1 MKKQIKLYLHHT
13 QYEPITYDKRTGF
26 FGFLKK
32 VFGAIWYVIAST
44 CYGAGFVLV
53 TIILIPWKL
62 LKSISQAPQLVLRI
76 YTKLKSQQYQ
86 KTVAV
91 FAVLAV
97 LASSTVHGLNLIA
110 AGQNIKGQVLG
121 ESTSGLDFLRE
132 AQVALESQNT
142 VSAQVNLNKAL
153 SQFQNSKETLN
164 STGIALQGILSVVP
178 QKRDAD
184 KLLSAIQQLTE
195 AGIKGTQ
202 LLELTANLKL
212 SAVGLTGTENNQK
225 SLEQIQ
231 AVLKDSVDLANNA
244 AELINDVSISS
255 IPEEY
260 QPTFIAAK
268 DTSQLFLQNA
278 ATLKQASSLIFNLLL
293 GSKNVLIVFQNNN
306 ELRASGGFMGTIG
319 NAKLTNGSIDSLS
332 IRSVYDWDG
341 QLKEKILPPQ
351 PLYSVNDRWYLR
363 DSNWFASFPQSA
375 ARISALYEKEGGET
389 PDLIVM
395 MTPEVILDMLE
406 RTGPI
411 ELPQHNITLTKE
423 NFIEKTQEATS
434 VTYDKVINQP
444 KQFLADFFPMLMQ
457 KLGSN
462 EEKGGVMAF
471 LEIFQQNLYKKQ
483 IILYSRDASIQKNIL
498 DFNWGGELKGTDRDY
513 LSIVNSNLGGTKTD
527 RAMQRTTELK
537 SSIADDGTITNTL
550 SYTIKNPLPKNP
562 GLSNK
567 SFLRVYVPEN
577 SQLISTEGFSNEIQ
591 LPRIDPAGY
600 TLDNQVQIWQK
611 YVIQDINT
619 GTYTGIEANKT
630 WFGNWVEVEGGETK
644 TIVITYTLPF
654 KLGNIDRHSLLIQKQ
669 PGTQVDSIAY
679 ELNFAGRNSLWNSS
693 SSQMESGKL
702 KYEHGLLADSFIG
715 LVLQK

>member
-1 MKKQIKLYLHHT
+1 MKRQIKLYLHHA

-26 FGFLKK
+26 LGLIRK
-32 VFGAIWYVIAST
+32 VLGAIWYVITSI
-44 CYGAGFVLV
+44 CYGAGFILM
-53 TIILIPWKL
+53 TIIFIPWKL
-62 LKSISQAPQLVLRI
+62 LKNIKLIPLLILR
-76 YTKLKSQQYQ
+76 TFKKMKLRQFQR
-86 KTVAV
+86 TVAV
-91 FAVLAV
+91 FSMLAI
-97 LASSTVHGLNLIA
+97 LAGSTVHGLNLIA

-121 ESTSGLDFLRE
+121 ESTSGLDYLRE

-142 VSAQVNLNKAL
+142 VSAQMNLNKAL
-153 SQFQNSKETLN
+153 SQFQSSKETLN
-164 STGIALQGILSVVP
+164 STGIALQSILSVVP
-178 QKRDAD
+178 QKQDAD
-184 KLLSAIQQLTE
+184 KLLTAIQQLTE

-212 SAVGLTGTENNQK
+212 SAVGLTGTENNKK

-231 AVLKDSVDLANNA
+231 ALLSDSVDLANNA

-255 IPEEY
+255 IPEQY
-260 QPTFIAAK
+260 QPTFVSAQ
-268 DTSQLFLQNA
+268 DTSQLFLENVS
-278 ATLKQASSLIFNLLL
+278 TLKAVSSLIFNILL
-293 GSKNVLIVFQNNN
+293 GSKNVLLVFQNNN

-319 NAKLTNGSIDSLS
+319 NAKLTDGSIDSLS

-375 ARISALYEKEGGET
+375 SRISALYEKEGGET

-457 KLGSN
+457 KFGNTEDS
-462 EEKGGVMAF
+462 GGVMAF

-483 IILYSRDASIQKNIL
+483 IILYSRDPDIQKNIL
-498 DFNWGGELKGTDRDY
+498 DFNWGGELKDTDRDY
-513 LSIVNSNLGGTKTD
+513 LSIINSNLGGTKTD
-527 RAMQRTTELK
+527 RDMQRSTELK
-537 SSIADDGTITNTL
+537 SSIAEDGTVTNTL
-550 SYTIKNPLPKNP
+550 SYTVKNPLPKNP

-567 SFLRVYVPEN
+567 SFLRIYVPEN
-577 SQLISTEGFSNEIQ
+577 SQLISTEGFSSEIQ
-591 LPRIDPAGY
+591 LPRIDPAEY
-600 TLDNQVQIWQK
+600 SLDNQVQNWQK

-630 WFGNWVEVEGGETK
+630 WFGNWLEVEGGETK
-644 TIVITYTLPF
+644 TIVITYILPF
-654 KLGNIDRHSLLIQKQ
+654 KLGSIDRHSLLIQKQ
-669 PGTQVDSIAY
+669 PGSQVDSFSL
-679 ELNFAGRNSLWNSS
+679 ELNFSNRKSLWNSS
-693 SSQMESGKL
+693 SSQMGDGKL
-702 KYEHGLLADSFIG
+702 TYAQDLLADSFIG

>member
-26 FGFLKK
+26 LGLIKK
-32 VFGAIWYVIAST
+32 VFGVIWYVIASA
-44 CYGAGFVLV
+44 CYGAGFLL
-53 TIILIPWKL
+53 ISLILIPWKL
-62 LKSISQAPQLVLRI
+62 LKSISAIPQLVLRI
-76 YTKLKSQQYQ
+76 FAKFKTQKFQ
-86 KTVAV
+86 KTVAI
-91 FAVLAV
+91 FTVLAI
-97 LASSTVHGLNLIA
+97 LASSTIHGLNLIA

-132 AQVALESQNT
+132 AQIALESENT

-164 STGIALQGILSVVP
+164 STGVALQGILSVVP

-212 SAVGLTGTENNQK
+212 SAVGLTGSENNQK

-231 AVLKDSVDLANNA
+231 SLLKDSVDLANNA
-244 AELINDVSISS
+244 AGLINDVSINS
-255 IPEEY
+255 IPDEY
-260 QPTFIAAK
+260 QTAFIAAK
-268 DTSQLFLQNA
+268 DASQLFLKNA
-278 ATLKQASSLIFNLLL
+278 ETLKQASSLIFDLLL

-319 NAKLTNGSIDSLS
+319 NARLTNGSIESLS

-341 QLKEKILPPQ
+341 QLKDKILPPQ

-375 ARISALYEKEGGET
+375 SRISALYEKEGGET

-406 RTGPI
+406 KTGPI
-411 ELPQHNITLTKE
+411 GLPQHNITLTKE

-462 EEKGGVMAF
+462 KENGGVMAF

-483 IILYSRDASIQKNIL
+483 IILFSRDANIQKNIL
-498 DFNWGGELKGTDRDY
+498 DFNWGGELKDTERDY
-513 LSIVNSNLGGTKTD
+513 LSIINSNLGGTKTD
-527 RAMQRTTELK
+527 RAMQRATELK

-550 SYTIKNPLPKNP
+550 RYTITNPLPKNP

-567 SFLRVYVPEN
+567 SFLRVYVPED
-577 SQLISTEGFSNEIQ
+577 SHLISSEGFNNEIQ
-591 LPRIDPAGY
+591 LPRLDPTSY
-600 TLDNQVQIWQK
+600 NLDGQVQEWQK

-654 KLGNIDRHSLLIQKQ
+654 KIGNIDRHSLLIQKQ
-669 PGTQVDSIAY
+669 PGTLVDSITY
-679 ELNFAGRNSLWNSS
+679 ELDFTGRKSLWNSS
-693 SSQMESGKL
+693 ASQMEVGKL
-702 KYEHGLLADSFIG
+702 KHAQGLLADSFIG